1 MNLNY
6 FGLRPWIIGVLL
18 ALTSIHWS
26 PHFSDKSSPVRKNS
40 ANTMDFEPTPARSD
54 HLLDPVTPK
63 EVALVAE
70 PEPDSMPDSMPDSTR
85 VGQQREGEIESLAQS
100 LRTADTLE
108 EKGVLADQIAAVGGF
123 QAVEK
128 LYLLAF
134 EQVDELSTRAVLDGF
149 NSLSDP
155 SDILALASSVAATS
169 NFQVLQAAIETVAR
183 AATGDTVNYLA
194 ELYRQS
200 PSQPTQPFAA
210 LWAIESVENPEAA
223 RSLGKLVAREEEPD
237 LAAAAAIAL
246 SRIGGPLAHSAL
258 SDAAALLGPGEGRL
272 RLTLANALSLDRAE
286 IPVP

>member
-26 PHFSDKSSPVRKNS
+26 PHFSGKSSPVRKNS
-40 ANTMDFEPTPARSD
+40 ANTMDFELTPARSD
-54 HLLDPVTPK
+54 PLLDPVTPK

-70 PEPDSMPDSMPDSTR
+70 PEPDSMPDATR

-223 RSLGKLVAREEEPD
+223 RSLGKLIAREEEPD

-246 SRIGGPLAHSAL
+246 SRIGGPLAHSTLA
-258 SDAAALLGPGEGRL
+258 DAAALLGPGEGRL